1 MPLIGV
7 SMELVLIP
15 AKDTVPV
22 LVLPILTCAFRRTEL
37 THRPLLR
44 ELALTTP
51 AKLVL
56 FVSNV
61 LAIFSPLN
69 VPTAVLE
76 LNTSLTANCGSAMP
90 ITIEPMEMFYLGTSL
105 VV

>member
-1 MPLIGV
+1 MLLVGV
-7 SMELVLIP
+7 STVLMLSPI
-15 AKDTVPV
+15 KFVVPV
-22 LVLPILTCAFRRTEL
+22 LVLLIVTCAFRRTEL

-44 ELALTTP
+44 ELVLITP

-90 ITIEPMEMFYLGTSL
+90 IAVEPMEMFYLGTSL